1 MSTREKL
8 LGNASERSGSSD
20 GQVGG
25 VRERCPRVT
34 CRSERACFPSAA
46 DFARSLTGVA
56 QARAVQ
62 PTARPSGRAGLP
74 TRLER
79 RVQVQNGGD
88 RAEEERLRP
97 DGVISAEAGRL

>member
-8 LGNASERSGSSD
+8 LGNASERSGLLD
-20 GQVGG
+20 ERVGG

-46 DFARSLTGVA
+46 GFARSLTGVA

-62 PTARPSGRAGLP
+62 PTANARPSGRAGLP

-79 RVQVQNGGD
+79 RVQVQNGG
-88 RAEEERLRP
+88 EQ
-97 DGVISAEAGRL
+97 GGRG